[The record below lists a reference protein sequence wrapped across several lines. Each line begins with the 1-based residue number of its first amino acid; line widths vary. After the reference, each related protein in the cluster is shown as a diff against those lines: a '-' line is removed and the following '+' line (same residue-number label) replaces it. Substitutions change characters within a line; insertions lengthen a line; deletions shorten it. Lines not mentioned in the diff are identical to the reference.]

1 MELQLK
7 LILNMICTELCSI
20 NKTYFPLYMY
30 LHVHIYYINTILM
43 IKNGNLNRI
52 FRKLPE
58 LELKL
63 LKVAGSFQMTGIG
76 IAQSE
81 LDPTLLPNLRNPDF
95 SM

>member
-1 MELQLK
+1 
-7 LILNMICTELCSI
+7 
-20 NKTYFPLYMY
+20 MY

-43 IKNGNLNRI
+43 IKNGNLSRI

-63 LKVAGSFQMTGIG
+63 FKVAGIGIGIGIEGFQMTGIASGIG

-81 LDPTLLPNLRNPDF
+81 LDPTLPINHAT
-95 SM
+95 